1 MVIGKN
7 IRALRESLGI
17 TQEQLAEKLNIS
29 SQAVSKWETSQ
40 SVPDTM
46 LLPTISKIF
55 GVTIDELF
63 REKRENYA
71 NLASKLA
78 AIYEDTNNKDDFQQA
93 DLAYKRLFAEG
104 KYSADDLYFYGYI
117 NKRYAWNCFHTAEEY
132 FNKAMK
138 MAGDENNHTYRHALG
153 SLIYLKADMKQS
165 QQMIDQLKV
174 KYEKNPDSSFLRDM
188 LITAYKAANQ
198 IEEAEK
204 MVDEAIASGCEER
217 SLYQTKGD
225 FLRSRNLLHE
235 ALSCFEKAWAI
246 DSETYCDTLYSF
258 LCIYKELGDKEK
270 AIETCKKWIKWYEER
285 GSIIEKKTVE
295 RELEKLL

>member
-78 AIYEDTNNKDDFQQA
+78 AIYRDTNKKEDFQQA

-104 KYSADDLYFYGYI
+104 KYSANDLFSYGYI
-117 NKRYAWNCFHTAEEY
+117 NWFYAWNCFHTAEEY
-132 FNKAMK
+132 FNKAME
-138 MAGDENNHTYRHALG
+138 MAGDENDRTYNLALNR
-153 SLIYLKADMKQS
+153 LIELKRDMKQS

-174 KYEKNPDSSFLRDM
+174 KYEANPDSSFLREK
-188 LITAYKAANQ
+188 LITAYSVANQ
-198 IEEAEK
+198 TEEAEK
-204 MVDEAIASGCEER
+204 MVDEAIASGCEEWF
-217 SLYQTKGD
+217 LYQTKGD
-225 FLRSRNLLHE
+225 FLHSRNLLQE
-235 ALSCFEKAWAI
+235 ALYYFEKAWAI

-270 AIETCKKWIKWYEER
+270 AIEICKKWLKWYEDR
-285 GSIIEKKTVE
+285 GAIIEKKHVE
-295 RELEKLL
+295 RELEQLL